1 MAKENIYISWHYT
14 THGTAFLQHQLAAF
28 WRGELQ
34 LSEKPLYKEGLCQ
47 LELSEAF
54 SASRQPG
61 FLFDRVYYLCAE
73 QAVLDRLSLRRLSY
87 RKNMYEVDKAV
98 AETQM
103 QEVWR
108 EVIAQDL
115 PSWVDEMAY
124 VKAHYSSRLGDFE
137 GQIWRDMQH
146 YPIDS
151 QLAWFRRKSPAAPYY
166 RARFEAVHFSQE
178 ELPNLRDEQSILAV
192 LQGFFKNILAHHGAE
207 ANYIIN
213 VSLGSNETQVAWF
226 VLAEAGLLPPN
237 CRFIKVYDVKTK
249 GKDPRF
255 KNFQIQ
261 EIPSRLISSLSA
273 NLYEHDNLQSPLR
286 RLADLKMKTYIEQ
299 GFAILIL
306 GERGTG
312 KSRMISRLEREN
324 RKVLAINCASFDDD
338 NKAESEFFG
347 HAKGAYT
354 GAEQAKKGLFEEAR
368 DGILFF
374 DEVHHLS
381 KRVQGKLMKA
391 LQTDE
396 NNNYRF
402 RPMGDSQ
409 EQQSQFTAVFA
420 SNKSIEELREL
431 LLADFFDRIS
441 QLLIELPPLR
451 ESRDEIEKD
460 WETVWTQLRFA
471 PSYPCPKSPEL
482 FRWLKK
488 QPLWGNFRDL
498 QKIAI
503 YYKAFLDL
511 PKEAQQL
518 EGVEQ
523 PLDFAKKEFKAYHG
537 HFPKQTKLPR
547 AFQELFD
554 LELIASETKEKT
566 YKILEKRY
574 KKALIAWVEENFPA
588 QQVWEILDMSESS
601 YYKMKKE
608 G

>member
-1 MAKENIYISWHYT
+1 
-14 THGTAFLQHQLAAF
+14 
-28 WRGELQ
+28 
-34 LSEKPLYKEGLCQ
+34 
-47 LELSEAF
+47 
-54 SASRQPG
+54 
-61 FLFDRVYYLCAE
+61 
-73 QAVLDRLSLRRLSY
+73 
-87 RKNMYEVDKAV
+87 
-98 AETQM
+98 
-103 QEVWR
+103 
-108 EVIAQDL
+108 
-115 PSWVDEMAY
+115 
-124 VKAHYSSRLGDFE
+124 
-137 GQIWRDMQH
+137 
-146 YPIDS
+146 
-151 QLAWFRRKSPAAPYY
+151 
-166 RARFEAVHFSQE
+166 
-178 ELPNLRDEQSILAV
+178 
-192 LQGFFKNILAHHGAE
+192 
-207 ANYIIN
+207 
-213 VSLGSNETQVAWF
+213 
-226 VLAEAGLLPPN
+226 
-237 CRFIKVYDVKTK
+237 
-249 GKDPRF
+249 
-255 KNFQIQ
+255 
-261 EIPSRLISSLSA
+261 
-273 NLYEHDNLQSPLR
+273 
-286 RLADLKMKTYIEQ
+286 
-299 GFAILIL
+299 
-306 GERGTG
+306 
-312 KSRMISRLEREN
+312 
-324 RKVLAINCASFDDD
+324 
-338 NKAESEFFG
+338 
-347 HAKGAYT
+347 
-354 GAEQAKKGLFEEAR
+354 
-368 DGILFF
+368 
-374 DEVHHLS
+374 
-381 KRVQGKLMKA
+381 MKA